1 MNNNSSNNVTDDQI
15 LLVNVLNVMY
25 NDNMRQIQNLND
37 ANNDIRRVLIST
49 LNSRVNNTRI
59 PNNTNTNR
67 NNTNTNR
74 NNNNR
79 NTTSNTTNLN
89 RNNNQPT
96 PINNRPYIVEN
107 LPRRTS
113 LLERYSNTI
122 GVSSQSLRENL
133 NTTLGSFFDP
143 IVVNPTPLQI
153 ELSTRNVRYCDIVT
167 PINRSCPITLENF
180 NDNDMVTVIRFCGH
194 IFNTE
199 HLHIWFTTNCRC
211 PVCRYDIRT
220 YNSNSSQTISNIQT
234 REPDTGPR
242 YYYTVSSQPNNEER
256 NNEEINNGE
265 INNGE
270 NASPLSELFYTFITT
285 DVSGNADATAI
296 LSLITSLQPN
306 IS

>member
-1 MNNNSSNNVTDDQI
+1 MNNISSNNVTDDQI

-37 ANNDIRRVLIST
+37 ANNDIRRILIST
-49 LNSRVNNTRI
+49 LNSRLNNTRI
-59 PNNTNTNR
+59 PNTNINT
-67 NNTNTNR
+67 NTNTNR
-74 NNNNR
+74 NNNSNR
-79 NTTSNTTNLN
+79 NTTTNTNTNSNSNRNNNRNNTN
-89 RNNNQPT
+89 RNNNQPL
-96 PINNRPYIVEN
+96 PINTRPYIVEN
-107 LPRRTS
+107 IPNRTS

-122 GVSSQSLRENL
+122 GISSQSLRENL

-143 IVVNPTPLQI
+143 VVINPTPLQI

-211 PVCRYDIRT
+211 PVCRYDIRN
-220 YNSNSSQTISNIQT
+220 YNSNSSQLISNIQT
-234 REPDTGPR
+234 RQPDIRPGT
-242 YYYTVSSQPNNEER
+242 YTNSSETNNEER
-256 NNEEINNGE
+256 NI
-265 INNGE
+265 GE

-285 DVSGNADATAI
+285 DVSGNTDATAI
-296 LSLITSLQPN
+296 LSLITSLQLN
-306 IS
+306 I